1 MQVDAM
7 ADRELGMQHD
17 PVLDLDLMTS
27 FMNIKIINV
36 LACEL

>member
-27 FMNIKIINV
+27 FIKIINV